1 LSFLKNPYKKQ
12 RRSGLGCV
20 SDDDAKEQQTNKT
33 TYKKRKRKNQTK
45 TTRKQ
50 GEHRDEEGR
59 PFSLIKP
66 HKAARRAPLR
76 R

>member
-1 LSFLKNPYKKQ
+1 MATLKSSKRTKQPTQKKKKKK
-12 RRSGLGCV
+12 
-20 SDDDAKEQQTNKT
+20 KE
-33 TYKKRKRKNQTK
+33 KNQTK

-66 HKAARRAPLR
+66 HKAAGRAPLR
-76 R
+76 RRLKKT